1 MHKKARKGLSKRSV
15 MRMKTRKLQTRRGI
29 TLIEVMS
36 AVVVVGVI
44 TALAAP
50 NFDRAIERIKF
61 KSQTKE
67 VVSML
72 RVARSNAI
80 TEKTPYG
87 VHFDYTYNTISLF
100 KEKSSPSNSSFDIGT
115 DSVVATDSL
124 LSDNDIYVY
133 ATFNNSTV
141 FFQPNGSASQSGDID
156 LWTYNESASSYSRI
170 NVLASTG
177 RSKVTYVEDY
187 CCGD

>member
-1 MHKKARKGLSKRSV
+1 M
-15 MRMKTRKLQTRRGI
+15 MRMKISRFQSRRGV
-29 TLIEVMS
+29 TLIEVLS
-36 AVVVVGVI
+36 AVVVAGVI

-72 RVARSNAI
+72 RAARSKAI

-87 VHFDYTYNTISLF
+87 VNFDYVCGTISLF
-100 KEKSSPSNSSFDIGT
+100 KEKSSPPNSSFDAGT

-124 LSDNDIYVY
+124 SSGDNVHVY
-133 ATFNNSTV
+133 STFSNSTV
-141 FFQPNGSASQSGDID
+141 FFQPNGSATQSGDVD
-156 LWTYNESASSYSRI
+156 LWAYNESASSYSRI

-187 CCGD
+187 CFGDY